1 LLSRRFGHILD
12 KPLAPLAKYIPLS
25 PNAISIAGLI
35 ITAAA
40 AFVIPYDLLTGGVLV
55 AIGGLFDILD
65 GFVARA
71 TGKRSSFGAFLDST
85 LDRYSDSLLIIGVSW
100 YFYAANDITG
110 VVISACALVGALVT
124 SYARARAEGLGIECN
139 VGILE
144 RPERVVI
151 IAAGCVT
158 GFLFA
163 AIAIICVLGH
173 ITVIQRIT
181 HVYKRLRDKP

>member
-25 PNAISIAGLI
+25 PNALSITGLV
-35 ITAAA
+35 ITAVAF
-40 AFVIPYDLLTGGVLV
+40 FVIPIDLLTGGILV

-71 TGKRSSFGAFLDST
+71 TGKRTTFGAFLDST
-85 LDRYSDSLLIIGVSW
+85 LDRYSDSLLIFGVLW
-100 YFYAANDITG
+100 YFYIADDIAGMAIT
-110 VVISACALVGALVT
+110 ACALVGALVT

-151 IAAGCVT
+151 IAVGCIT
-158 GFLFA
+158 GLLLPA
-163 AIAIICVLGH
+163 MIIICVLGH
-173 ITVIQRIT
+173 ITVIQRIS
-181 HVYKRLRDKP
+181 HVYKRLRENQ